1 MAKPTVALD
10 SLLPALLF
18 DLPQVPEVLALD
30 RLRDSARTF
39 CELTHYWQED
49 VTVTPVDGTTAYT
62 LTLPD
67 GLAVAEV
74 RQALQGGE
82 PVEFGMDGRD
92 IIALED
98 LPGTGAVTV
107 TAAIKPAHDGTVL
120 YEAIAEEY
128 RDAVASGARAKL
140 LMIIGKPWSQPE
152 LAAAHWDMFTSA
164 CNKARREVENGFR
177 TSVVE
182 RPTVRQ
188 VFF

>member
-10 SLLPALLF
+10 SLLPSLLF
-18 DLPQVPEVLALD
+18 DLPQVPEILALD
-30 RLRDSARTF
+30 RLRDAARIF

-49 VTVTPVDGTTAYT
+49 VTVTPVEGTTAYPI
-62 LTLPD
+62 TLPA
-67 GLAVAEV
+67 GLVVAEV
-74 RQALQGGE
+74 RKALQGGE
-82 PVEFGMDGRD
+82 PVAFGMDGRAT
-92 IIALED
+92 ITLEE
-98 LPGTGAVTV
+98 LAGTGAVTV
-107 TAAIKPAHDGTVL
+107 TAAVKPAHDGATL

-140 LMIIGKPWSQPE
+140 LMIVGKPWSQPE

-182 RPTVRQ
+182 RPTVKQ
-188 VFF
+188 VFY